1 MGLGKWIR
9 TKSRPRVILGVVLGT
24 PFLVVGAI
32 GTEALVRARL
42 DDEFFASPS
51 QIYARP
57 VVFYP
62 GMEFDSDRVESHL
75 ERLGYRR
82 VRRRPVGIGE
92 YYRSS
97 RNWIIGRR
105 AFRRHDKL
113 DPGGPVSILVGRRG
127 QVTLV
132 EDGSGRRVPYIGLEP
147 ERIGSV
153 YRTSRGEPIPIPLAD
168 VPQHL
173 VDAVLSI
180 EDQRFF
186 EHGGLDLR
194 RIVGAALANVRAGRV
209 AQGGSTLTQQLAKN
223 LFLSPKR
230 SPIRKL
236 RDMAMAT
243 TLERRHSK
251 QEILE
256 AYLNEV
262 YFGHD
267 NGMAIHG
274 VGRAAQHYFGKDA
287 SQLDVGEAALL
298 AGIIRGPNL
307 YHPVRRPESAKA
319 RRNLVL
325 DVMHKRGIIS
335 ERVHRESRRAPLRI
349 RVQARARRIGRYF
362 VDFVTE
368 QLTATHG
375 SNVLSAGVSVFTT
388 LDMELQRAAEQAVR
402 AGLERLERDYPKLKS
417 GDAPLQ
423 AALVA
428 LDPRTGEVLAMV
440 GGRDYG
446 SSQFN
451 RATKA
456 RRQPGSA
463 FKPIVALAALA
474 RRNGSTL
481 ATVLRDEP
489 LVLETPAGLW
499 EPANYDGQFRGE
511 VTLREALERSL
522 NVPFARLGIDVGPD
536 RIVETAR
543 RLGLESKLNPVPSL
557 ALGSSEVTPLE
568 MTRAFGVFAANG
580 FLSETQTTLGVI
592 DANGA
597 VMSRYQ
603 LKGRRAFTPA
613 EAYLVTSALRGVVER
628 GTGRSLRSRGYR
640 GPVAAKSGT
649 TNDFRDAWFI
659 GYTPSLAVGVWVG
672 FDDGRS
678 VDLPGSRAALPIFA
692 SFLQSAH
699 GPDGDGDFSMPS
711 GIEIVEVN
719 RATGLRA
726 SYGCRGER
734 EVFLRGTAP
743 RERCSRYRSYASRY
757 GNSRSRRYVEN
768 SRRRR
773 SGGPNRR

>member
-1 MGLGKWIR
+1 MRIVEWVR
-9 TKSRPRVILGVVLGT
+9 TKSNPRVILGIIVGT
-24 PFLVVGAI
+24 PFLAAMVI

-42 DDEFFASPS
+42 DDELFASPS

-62 GMEFDSDRVESHL
+62 GMGLDTDRVESHL

-82 VRRRPVGIGE
+82 VRRRTVDIGE

-97 RNWIIGRR
+97 SKWIIGRR
-105 AFRRHDKL
+105 AFRRHHKL
-113 DPGGPVSILVGRRG
+113 DPGGVVNIFVGGRG
-127 QVTLV
+127 QIRLV
-132 EDGSGRRVPYIGLEP
+132 EDAAGRRLPYIGLEP
-147 ERIGSV
+147 ELIRSV
-153 YRTSRGEPIPIPLAD
+153 YGSSGDERIPIPLTD
-168 VPQHL
+168 IPKHV

-186 EHGGLDLR
+186 DHGGLDLK
-194 RIVGAALANVRAGRV
+194 RIVGATVANVRARRF

-243 TLERRHSK
+243 TLEQRHSK
-251 QEILE
+251 EEILE
-256 AYLNEV
+256 TYLNMV

-267 NGMAIHG
+267 NGLAIYG

-287 SQLDVGEAALL
+287 SQLDVGEGALL
-298 AGIIRGPNL
+298 AGIIKGPNL
-307 YHPVRRPESAKA
+307 YHPVRRPETARE

-325 DVMHKRGIIS
+325 NVMHDRGIIS
-335 ERVHRESRRAPLRI
+335 DRVHRESRRAPLGVRRRTRAT
-349 RVQARARRIGRYF
+349 RVGRYF
-362 VDFVTE
+362 TDFVTE
-368 QLTATHG
+368 QLIAAHG
-375 SNVLSAGVSVFTT
+375 RKALETGLSVFTT
-388 LDMELQRAAEQAVR
+388 MDMELQRAAEQAVR
-402 AGLERLERDYPKLKS
+402 SGLERLESDHPNLKS

-446 SSQFN
+446 LSQFN
-451 RATKA
+451 RAAHAK
-456 RRQPGSA
+456 RQPGSS
-463 FKPIVALAALA
+463 FKPIVARSALVQ
-474 RRNGSTL
+474 RNGATL
-481 ATVLRDEP
+481 ATVLQDEP
-489 LVLETPAGLW
+489 LALETPAGLW

-580 FLSETQTTLGVI
+580 FLSQTQATLGVI
-592 DANGA
+592 DAQGE
-597 VMSRYQ
+597 VLSRYQ
-603 LKGRRAFTPA
+603 LKGKQAFSPA
-613 EAYLVTSALRGVVER
+613 EAYLVTSALRGAVER

-649 TNDFRDAWFI
+649 TNNFRDAWFI

-678 VDLPGSRAALPIFA
+678 IDLPGSRAALPIFA
-692 SFLQSAH
+692 SFLKSAH
-699 GPDGDGDFSMPS
+699 GPYGDGDFSMHS
-711 GIEIVEVN
+711 GVEIVEVN
-719 RATGLRA
+719 RETGLRA
-726 SYGCRGER
+726 GYGCRGER

-743 RERCSRYRSYASRY
+743 RERCSSYRSYTSRY
-757 GNSRSRRYVEN
+757 RNSGSRRSSD
-768 SRRRR
+768 SRGRR
-773 SGGPNRR
+773 SSGSNRR